1 MAKLDSRQMVREVL
15 GLGIVLAFLP
25 VLGSFIATYVGDA
38 NTSAFGVAIGWILD
52 VIVLALYIMSLWDR
66 LGGGK

>member
-1 MAKLDSRQMVREVL
+1 MAKLEAKDMVKEVI

-25 VLGSFIATYVGDA
+25 VLGSFIAVYIGDA
-38 NTSAFGVAIGWILD
+38 NTSMFGVAIGSILD

-66 LGGGK
+66 LAG